1 MEDRGF
7 LLIADITGYTV
18 YLSKSELAHAQGT
31 LSQLLELLIEHTR
44 PPLQISSLEG
54 DAVLSYALEAG
65 FVSGQTFIESI
76 ESTYISFRRAIELM
90 VLNNTCRCNA
100 CANVSSLDVKF
111 LVHNGP
117 FVIQR
122 VGNTAQLLGNDINL
136 IHRLLKNSVTADTG
150 IRAYLLCTD
159 AAIRVLGIDPAS
171 EAMTRH
177 QETVTDLGDV
187 SVWVKDM
194 HPVYQA
200 RRDERQVTYTEKEVL
215 TTLEAEIAMPRELV
229 WDYLNQS
236 EFRNLVI
243 QSDSYEVLDRE
254 AGKVG
259 PGSTYQCYHGK
270 MVVPQLVVEWRPF
283 ERVLLSQRLPFK
295 GRPVHVLIDFR
306 LTPTEVG
313 TRLTETAARVSG
325 PAAKR
330 LLARLFIRSQ
340 RQRSQRGLNDFRDQ
354 IQGDLAAH
362 QAIASR
368 GNG

>member
-1 MEDRGF
+1 MENRGF

-18 YLSKSELAHAQGT
+18 YLSQSELAHAQGT

-325 PAAKR
+325 PAGKR